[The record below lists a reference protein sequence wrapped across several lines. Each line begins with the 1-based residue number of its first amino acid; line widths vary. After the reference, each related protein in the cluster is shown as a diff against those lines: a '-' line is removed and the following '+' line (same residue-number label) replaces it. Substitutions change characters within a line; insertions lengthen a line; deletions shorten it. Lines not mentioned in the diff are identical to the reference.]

1 MQQNEQS
8 RRLLQP
14 KFVTVSDKQLE
25 QEDMNRHVQDIP
37 KKKMKKKHSTVQESK
52 LTEGNATKL
61 QEKQTIKFGPIVSS
75 EHSRAPYES
84 YIYHYIT

>member
-1 MQQNEQS
+1 
-8 RRLLQP
+8 
-14 KFVTVSDKQLE
+14 
-25 QEDMNRHVQDIP
+25 
-37 KKKMKKKHSTVQESK
+37 MKKKHSTVQESK
-52 LTEGNATKL
+52 LREGNATKL

>member
-37 KKKMKKKHSTVQESK
+37 KKNEEEAQHSS
-52 LTEGNATKL
+52 G
-61 QEKQTIKFGPIVSS
+61 KQT
-75 EHSRAPYES
+75 
-84 YIYHYIT
+84 